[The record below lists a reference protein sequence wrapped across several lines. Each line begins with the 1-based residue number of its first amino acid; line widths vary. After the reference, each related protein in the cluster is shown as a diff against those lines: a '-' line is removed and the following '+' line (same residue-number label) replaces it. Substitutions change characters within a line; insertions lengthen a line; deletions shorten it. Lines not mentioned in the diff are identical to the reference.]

1 MSLKGI
7 AQDTKNILEHG
18 MYFSATG
25 REVIIQTDLEQAF
38 KRTQF
43 LSVEELEMFVIGRN
57 TPAGQVHR
65 EPKFSTT
72 ISVTG
77 ETTLQ
82 AAQRLARESK
92 DTVAVLNFASAK
104 NPGGGF
110 LGGAQAQEESLAR
123 SSGLYPSLLT
133 QPRFYEFH
141 RKQDNLLYSDMMIYS
156 PKVPVFRSDDGTL
169 LEEPYNVS
177 FITSAAPNA
186 GAIATNQPERLEQ
199 IPDALENRS
208 RYVLAV
214 TEQFNHQRLILG
226 AWGCGVFR
234 NDPVMVAQTFSR
246 LLKTE
251 FLGAFREV
259 VFAVYDSSREKKI
272 YQVFEKEFVNDLC
285 CLPDH
290 SMG

>member
-7 AQDTKNILEHG
+7 AQETMKILERG
-18 MYFSATG
+18 TYVAPSG
-25 REVIIQTDLEQAF
+25 QDIIIQTDFEKAC
-38 KRTQF
+38 KRTQL
-43 LSVEELEMFVIGRN
+43 LSVEELERLLIGRN
-57 TPAGQVHR
+57 CPAGHVHAA
-65 EPKFSTT
+65 PTFSSK

-82 AAQRLARESK
+82 AAERLARASN

-133 QPRFYEFH
+133 QPRFYESH
-141 RKQDNLLYSDMMIYS
+141 RKQDNLLYSDLMIYS
-156 PKVPVFRSDDGTL
+156 PNVPVFRSDDGTL
-169 LEEPYNVS
+169 LEEPYLAS

-186 GAIATNQPERLEQ
+186 GAIANNQPHRLEQ
-199 IPDALENRS
+199 IPDTLEDRA
-208 RYVLAV
+208 RYVLTLA
-214 TEQFNHQRLILG
+214 ERFDHERLILG

-234 NDPVMVAQTFSR
+234 NDPMMVAQTFSR
-246 LLKTE
+246 LLETE

-259 VFAVYDSSREKKI
+259 VFAVFDLSRERKVL
-272 YQVFEKEFVNDLC
+272 QVFQTEFERTN
-285 CLPDH
+285 H
-290 SMG
+290 A

>member
-7 AQDTKNILEHG
+7 AQDTMKILERG
-18 MYFSATG
+18 MYISPSG
-25 REVIIQTDLEQAF
+25 QEVIIQTDLEKAC

-43 LSVEELEMFVIGRN
+43 LSGEELETFLIHRN
-57 TPAGQVHR
+57 HPA
-65 EPKFSTT
+65 PKFSSK

-77 ETTLQ
+77 ETTLE
-82 AAQRLARESK
+82 AAERLARVSK

-133 QPRFYEFH
+133 QPKFYEFH

-156 PKVPVFRSDDGTL
+156 PKVPVFRTDNGSL
-169 LEEPYNVS
+169 LEEPYFSS

-186 GAIATNQPERLEQ
+186 GAIANNQPERLEQ
-199 IPDALENRS
+199 ISDSLENRS
-208 RYVLAV
+208 EYVLA
-214 TEQFNHQRLILG
+214 TAESFEHERLILG

-246 LLKTE
+246 LLETK
-251 FLGAFREV
+251 FKGAFREV
-259 VFAVYDSSREKKI
+259 VFAVFDSSREQKVI
-272 YQVFEKEFVNDLC
+272 QAFRAEFERKTT
-285 CLPDH
+285 
-290 SMG
+290 

>member
-7 AQDTKNILEHG
+7 AQDTMKILERG
-18 MYFSATG
+18 MYFSPTG
-25 REVIIQTDLEQAF
+25 QEIIIQTDLEKSC

-43 LSVEELEMFVIGRN
+43 LSGEELETFLIHRN
-57 TPAGQVHR
+57 FPTPT
-65 EPKFSTT
+65 FSSK
-72 ISVTG
+72 IYVTG

-82 AAQRLARESK
+82 AAERLARASN
-92 DTVAVLNFASAK
+92 DSVAVLNFASAK

-133 QPRFYEFH
+133 QPSFYEFH

-156 PKVPVFRSDDGTL
+156 PKVPVFRNDSGTL
-169 LEEPYNVS
+169 LDEPYRVS

-186 GAIATNQPERLEQ
+186 GAIAKNQPERLEQ
-199 IPDALENRS
+199 IPNALENRAE
-208 RYVLAV
+208 YVLA
-214 TEQFNHQRLILG
+214 TAESFGHERLILG

-246 LLKTE
+246 LLETK
-251 FLGAFREV
+251 FQGAFREV
-259 VFAVYDSSREKKI
+259 VFAVFDSSREQKVLGAF
-272 YQVFEKEFVNDLC
+272 QTEFERIN
-285 CLPDH
+285 H
-290 SMG
+290 A

>member
-7 AQDTKNILEHG
+7 AQVTMNILERG
-18 MYFSATG
+18 MYFSPTG
-25 REVIIQTDLEQAF
+25 QEIIIQTDLEKAC
-38 KRTQF
+38 KRTQLF
-43 LSVEELEMFVIGRN
+43 SVEELETFLIHRN
-57 TPAGQVHR
+57 FPT
-65 EPKFSTT
+65 PKFSSK

-82 AAQRLARESK
+82 AAQRLARESN

-156 PKVPVFRSDDGTL
+156 PNVPVFRNDSGTL
-169 LEEPYNVS
+169 LEEPYLAS

-186 GAIATNQPERLEQ
+186 GAIANNQPQRLEQ
-199 IPDALENRS
+199 IPDSLETRA
-208 RYVLAV
+208 RYVFALA
-214 TEQFNHQRLILG
+214 EHFQHERIILG

-246 LLKTE
+246 LLETK

-259 VFAVYDSSREKKI
+259 VFAVYDSSREKKV

>member
-7 AQDTKNILEHG
+7 AQDTMKILEHG
-18 MYFSATG
+18 MYLSPTG
-25 REVIIQTDLEQAF
+25 REVIIQTDLEKAC
-38 KRTQF
+38 KRTQL
-43 LSVEELEMFVIGRN
+43 LSVEELETFLIQRN
-57 TPAGQVHR
+57 HPA
-65 EPKFSTT
+65 PKFSSK

-82 AAQRLARESK
+82 AAERLARAAN

-133 QPRFYEFH
+133 QPKFYEFH
-141 RKQDNLLYSDMMIYS
+141 RKQDNLVYSDMMIYS

-169 LEEPYNVS
+169 LEETYLAT

-186 GAIATNQPERLEQ
+186 GAIANNQPRRLEQ
-199 IPDALENRS
+199 IPDALESRA
-208 RYVLAV
+208 RYVLTLA
-214 TEQFNHQRLILG
+214 EHFQHERLILG

-234 NDPVMVAQTFSR
+234 NHPVMVAQIFSR

-259 VFAVYDSSREKKI
+259 VFAVYDLSREKN
-272 YQVFEKEFVNDLC
+272 VFGAFRVEFEGIT
-285 CLPDH
+285 H
-290 SMG
+290 A